1 MSNIKNKVENFK
13 FKRSANNEKE
23 INNLANL
30 TKGSLYK
37 LLSIQKKA
45 KNDCSSFLAH
55 AIK

>member
-37 LLSIQKKA
+37 LLSILVVPRHRKKR
-45 KNDCSSFLAH
+45 KTIVLHF
-55 AIK
+55 